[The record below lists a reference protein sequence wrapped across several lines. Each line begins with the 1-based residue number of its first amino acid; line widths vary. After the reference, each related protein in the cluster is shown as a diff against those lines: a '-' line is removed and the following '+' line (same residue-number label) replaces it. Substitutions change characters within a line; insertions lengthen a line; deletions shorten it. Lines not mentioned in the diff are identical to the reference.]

1 MVLVVLLRRL
11 LPSVE
16 NRTVADRFV
25 GSCTVTN
32 SPYTLG
38 MVGKGGR
45 LEVRHSALKSWMRT
59 MLTLNQIVENPE
71 CNPPDH
77 FHARKI
83 MHGSPGSIALH
94 ALQ

>member
-45 LEVRHSALKSWMRT
+45 PRSGSAPLCSQE
-59 MLTLNQIVENPE
+59 LDADN
-71 CNPPDH
+71 D
-77 FHARKI
+77 
-83 MHGSPGSIALH
+83 
-94 ALQ
+94 

>member
-38 MVGKGGR
+38 MVVVKGGR
-45 LEVRHSALKSWMRT
+45 PRSGSAPLCSQELDADNVDLE
-59 MLTLNQIVENPE
+59 
-71 CNPPDH
+71 PD
-77 FHARKI
+77 R
-83 MHGSPGSIALH
+83 GEPGVQST
-94 ALQ
+94 